1 MEPGG
6 LHQGERRWEPLRL
19 SILWVGFNIKVHGW
33 IVGTQERN
41 HLI

>member
-19 SILWVGFNIKVHGW
+19 SILWVDFNIKVHGW
-33 IVGTQERN
+33 IVGTRERN
-41 HLI
+41 RLI